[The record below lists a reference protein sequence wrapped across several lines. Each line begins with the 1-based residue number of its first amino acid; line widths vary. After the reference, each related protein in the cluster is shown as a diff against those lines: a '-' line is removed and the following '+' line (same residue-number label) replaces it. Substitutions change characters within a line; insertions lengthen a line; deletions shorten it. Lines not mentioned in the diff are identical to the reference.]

1 MADNELT
8 YRFAGPKDAQDV
20 VELVESAYRGDASRI
35 GWTTEADILDGQ
47 RTDLSGVTEI
57 IGDPKSRLVLAYD
70 MQQLVGCVHV
80 KREADSAYI
89 GMFAIRPDKQAR
101 GIGRCLLDHAEQC
114 AKSVFGLLK
123 THMTVIIQ
131 REELIRWYE
140 RRGYC
145 RTARREPFP
154 YGDPR
159 FGLPKRPDLE
169 FIVLVRDL
177 GA

>member
-1 MADNELT
+1 MADDEVT
-8 YRFAGPKDAQDV
+8 FRYAGSNDAPEV

-47 RTDLSGVTEI
+47 RTDLAGVTEI

-70 MQQLVGCVHV
+70 TQQLVGCVHV
-80 KREADSAYI
+80 KREGDSAYI
-89 GMFAIRPDKQAR
+89 GMFAIRPDQQAR
-101 GIGRCLLDHAEQC
+101 GIGRILLERAEQC
-114 AKSVFGLLK
+114 AKSEFGLLK
-123 THMTVIIQ
+123 AHMMVIIQ

-140 RRGYC
+140 RRGYR

-169 FIVLVRDL
+169 FIVLEKDL